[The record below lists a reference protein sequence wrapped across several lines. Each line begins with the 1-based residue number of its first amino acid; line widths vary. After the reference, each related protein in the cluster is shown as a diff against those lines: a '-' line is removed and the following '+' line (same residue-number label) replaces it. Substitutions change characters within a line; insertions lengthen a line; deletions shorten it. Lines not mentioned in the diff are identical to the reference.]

1 MAYFSLPESTDH
13 DLTEGLYDASCVIK
27 AIQAFCMGINNPFEG
42 FASTTRHEL
51 HGLNVIFDCVTHAI
65 DTAKDEIIADRVAR
79 RESEHASRFTAD
91 DLATAVQQER
101 ERTIKMFD
109 TLKAA
114 FADAPEGEEEQSVVT
129 PEILSAREVAIME
142 AVRKG
147 YGVEDIA
154 QAVNLKKAAVQRVI
168 AKLRTSG
175 DLPKDIDKVGKA
187 ASA

>member
-1 MAYFSLPESTDH
+1 MTYFRLPETDGH
-13 DLTEGLYDASCVIK
+13 DLVEGLYDASCVIK
-27 AIQAFCMGINNPFEG
+27 TIQAFCIGVDNPFDG
-42 FASTTRHEL
+42 FASTSRDEL
-51 HGLNVIFDCVTHAI
+51 HGLSVIFDCVTHAI
-65 DTAKDEIIADRVAR
+65 DTAKDEIIADRVAKK
-79 RESEHASRFTAD
+79 ESERASRFTAD

-101 ERTIKMFD
+101 ERTIRMFD

-114 FADAPEGEEEQSVVT
+114 FADTPEGEEEQSTVA

-175 DLPKDIDKVGKA
+175 DLPKDTDKTDRA